1 MGCSTKGR
9 MLQNDNELVRMTKEI
24 IYDKENVNAVPA
36 IDTIIHVSMQHTPL
50 QLMYLHQDDRL
61 FSCLQQKPT
70 KSSLLQWEG
79 GCVFYKNPNKQA

>member
-1 MGCSTKGR
+1 

-36 IDTIIHVSMQHTPL
+36 IDTIIVSMQHTPL

-61 FSCLQQKPT
+61 FSCLQHNVQSLKG
-70 KSSLLQWEG
+70 KSQRKVLCSG
-79 GCVFYKNPNKQA
+79 GKFSQNPNKQV